1 MSDPTPP
8 GDHPRSSRRRYR
20 QFVEDY
26 RKHRL
31 DALNEEKR
39 LSAGP
44 ESEGEVPEAGGRK
57 QQGGKSNRRAER
69 RHYVREYLRWLRPHR
84 FAVGG
89 FILLAL
95 AVAGLQM
102 IEPLFLRNIVDHVLL
117 NKSLDSA
124 ARLARLN
131 ITGAIFVGVIIA
143 SNLVGAWKDYR
154 QRLLN
159 TRVMLALRRALF
171 DRMLNLPLP
180 QLWEMKTGGILSR
193 LTGDIDTTTGLL
205 QTAIVS
211 PLLSIVRL
219 LVAIGILMTLNWRLA
234 LTAIAIVPGIM
245 FISFIQAKRIRPI
258 YRSLRKDAE
267 IIDGRVGETFSGIRV
282 VRAFRREVREL
293 LEYMSGRHMML
304 RKELFA
310 QRREMVI
317 WTSWGLLMGSVNVVI
332 VWYGGYLN
340 IKGGATIGDIMAF
353 QWYVFLLLNPVWNIV
368 NSLSELQR
376 SLAAMERVFEILGM
390 PADKPDRTG
399 AIDAP
404 RVVQEIRFEHV
415 EFEYRPGMPVVRDF
429 SVTVPSGSVVALVGR
444 SGAGKTTVTDLVARF
459 HDPTSGRILLNGTDI
474 RDFRLTT
481 YRDLLAIVQQDVF
494 LFDGSVRDNI
504 AYGRH
509 DATYE
514 DVVDAAH
521 RANAHEFIVKLPQGY
536 ETFIGERGVKLSGG
550 QQQRLAIA
558 RAILKAPQILV
569 LDEATSN
576 LDTESE
582 QLIQASMAG
591 LLAGRTTFVIA
602 HRLSTVRRADLI
614 LLMED
619 GRVIERG
626 GHAELMEKR
635 GVYYD
640 MVRRQMESHSEDGE
654 AILT

>member
-1 MSDPTPP
+1 MSD
-8 GDHPRSSRRRYR
+8 HSSPRDRPASSRQRFRR
-20 QFVEDY
+20 FVEDY
-26 RKHRL
+26 QHRRL
-31 DALNEEKR
+31 DELNEDHRR
-39 LSAGP
+39 LTAAEDGRP
-44 ESEGEVPEAGGRK
+44 KTEDGQPAKTGGGRRK
-57 QQGGKSNRRAER
+57 
-69 RHYVREYLRWLRPHR
+69 YVREYLRWLRPHR
-84 FAVGG
+84 YAVGG

-95 AVAGLQM
+95 VVAGLQM
-102 IEPLFLRNIVDHVLL
+102 VEPLFLRYIVDHVLL
-117 NKSLDSA
+117 NAKLDNA
-124 ARLARLN
+124 GRILLLN
-131 ITGAIFVGVIIA
+131 VAGAVFVGVIIA
-143 SNLVGAWKDYR
+143 SNVVGALKDFR

-159 TRVMLALRRALF
+159 TSVMLSLRRAMF
-171 DRMLNLPLP
+171 ERMLNLPLP

-193 LTGDIDTTTGLL
+193 LSGDIDTTTGLL

-211 PLLSIVRL
+211 PFLSLVRL
-219 LVAIGILMTLNWRLA
+219 VVAVAILTTLNWRLA

-245 FISFIQAKRIRPI
+245 LISFIQARRIRPI

-332 VWYGGYLN
+332 VWYGGYLYVR
-340 IKGGATIGDIMAF
+340 GGASIGDIMAF
-353 QWYVFLLLNPVWNIV
+353 QWYTFLLLNPVWNIV

-376 SLAAMERVFEILGM
+376 SLAAMERVFEVLGM
-390 PADKPDRTG
+390 PADKPDRADAT
-399 AIDAP
+399 DAP
-404 RVVQEIRFEHV
+404 RIVKEIRFERV

-429 SVTVPSGSVVALVGR
+429 NVTVPSGSVVALVGR

-459 HDPTSGRILLNGTDI
+459 HDPTSGRIVLNGTDI
-474 RDFRLTT
+474 RDFRLAT
-481 YRDLLAIVQQDVF
+481 YRGLLAIVQQEVF

-509 DATYE
+509 DATDA
-514 DVVDAAH
+514 DVLDAAQ
-521 RANAHEFIVKLPQGY
+521 RANAHEFIVKLPEGY
-536 ETFIGERGVKLSGG
+536 DTFIGERGVKLSGG

-602 HRLSTVRRADLI
+602 HRLSTVRRADMI
-614 LLMED
+614 LLMDD
-619 GRVIERG
+619 GRVTEQG
-626 GHAELMEKR
+626 SHAELMERR
-635 GVYYD
+635 GVYYE
-640 MVRRQMESHSEDGE
+640 MVLRQMAEQRDERE
-654 AILT
+654 AVLR

>member
-1 MSDPTPP
+1 MTDPSTPRDRT
-8 GDHPRSSRRRYR
+8 GSSRQRYR
-20 QFVEDY
+20 QFVADY
-26 RKHRL
+26 KHRRL
-31 DALNEEKR
+31 DELNEDQRR
-39 LSAGP
+39 LTPAEDGTPKTDGGASKGRAG
-44 ESEGEVPEAGGRK
+44 
-57 QQGGKSNRRAER
+57 R
-69 RHYVREYLRWLRPHR
+69 RHYVREYIRWLSPHR
-84 FAVGG
+84 YAVGG

-95 AVAGLQM
+95 VVAGLQM
-102 IEPLFLRNIVDHVLL
+102 IEPLFLRRIVDKVLL
-117 NKSLDSA
+117 NAALDNA
-124 ARLARLN
+124 ARLRSLN
-131 ITGAIFVGVIIA
+131 LTGAIFVVVIIA
-143 SNLVGAWKDYR
+143 SNLVGALKDYR

-171 DRMLNLPLP
+171 ERMLNLPLP

-219 LVAIGILMTLNWRLA
+219 IVAIGILMALNWRLA

-245 FISFIQAKRIRPI
+245 AISFVFTKRIRPI

-317 WTSWGLLMGSVNVVI
+317 WTAWGLLMGSVNVVI
-332 VWYGGYLN
+332 VWYGGYLY
-340 IKGGATIGDIMAF
+340 IRGGASIGDIMAF
-353 QWYVFLLLNPVWNIV
+353 QWYTFLLLNPVWNIV

-376 SLAAMERVFEILGM
+376 SLAAMERVFEVLGM
-390 PADKPDRTG
+390 PADKPDRPG
-399 AIDAP
+399 ATDAP
-404 RVVQEIRFEHV
+404 GIVKEIRFENV
-415 EFEYRPGMPVVRDF
+415 EFEYRPGLPVVRDF
-429 SVTVPSGSVVALVGR
+429 SVVVPSGSVVALVGR

-459 HDPTSGRILLNGTDI
+459 HDPTKGRILLNGTDI

-481 YRDLLAIVQQDVF
+481 YRGLLAIVQQDVF

-509 DATYE
+509 DATE
-514 DVVDAAH
+514 ADVLDAAH
-521 RANAHEFIVKLPQGY
+521 RANAHEFIVKLPGGY

-619 GRVIERG
+619 GRVTEQG

-635 GVYYD
+635 GVYYE
-640 MVRRQMESHSEDGE
+640 MVLRQMESQREEGE
-654 AILT
+654 AVLR